1 MLQKTIDNIQNIKYK
16 PLTQEQLLISADRLT
31 RFKETETKYLR
42 VFKDIISSNL
52 IEPKLKK
59 TDLDQIPY
67 KQIREV
73 AEFIIN
79 KSLEQIS
86 STQNNNIANSRLYE
100 YETSTFVC
108 DNNTLDL
115 INNHINYSALTE
127 LITENSP
134 INLKWLSLLSKSENP
149 NEASFKQGYRYPI
162 KKLIICEGITEEIL
176 LPVFANLLG
185 YNFDQNG
192 IQILSAG
199 GKNQVV
205 KMFYQYV
212 EELKIPIFVL
222 LDNDAKPNSLE
233 IVPRLRNCDKIHL
246 LEHGE
251 FEDALPVKLIERTL
265 KYATENISELPITH
279 PDSSDRMVHYL
290 EDFFK
295 KRGTHEF
302 KKAEF
307 ALMVKE
313 NICGLEDVSD
323 EFQKIIE
330 ELKAL

>member
-1 MLQKTIDNIQNIKYK
+1 MDYQKI
-16 PLTQEQLLISADRLT
+16 
-31 RFKETETKYLR
+31 
-42 VFKDIISSNL
+42 KDIAVQIFNASFDIVNKDLSVNQ
-52 IEPKLKK
+52 KLR
-59 TDLDQIPY
+59 I
-67 KQIREV
+67 
-73 AEFIIN
+73 
-79 KSLEQIS
+79 
-86 STQNNNIANSRLYE
+86 YE
-100 YETSTFVC
+100 NSTFENDENVQKLL
-108 DNNTLDL
+108 DNELDY
-115 INNHINYSALTE
+115 NSALS
-127 LITENSP
+127 LVDDDCDVL
-134 INLKWLSLLSKSENP
+134 NLKWLKSLKFDDDMNITRQKYSLL
-149 NEASFKQGYRYPI
+149 YPI
-162 KKLIICEGITEEIL
+162 KTIVIAEGITEEIL

-313 NICGLEDVSD
+313 NICGLEDISD
-323 EFQKIIE
+323 EFKKVIE

>member
-1 MLQKTIDNIQNIKYK
+1 M
-16 PLTQEQLLISADRLT
+16 
-31 RFKETETKYLR
+31 
-42 VFKDIISSNL
+42 
-52 IEPKLKK
+52 
-59 TDLDQIPY
+59 
-67 KQIREV
+67 
-73 AEFIIN
+73 
-79 KSLEQIS
+79 
-86 STQNNNIANSRLYE
+86 
-100 YETSTFVC
+100 
-108 DNNTLDL
+108 
-115 INNHINYSALTE
+115 
-127 LITENSP
+127 
-134 INLKWLSLLSKSENP
+134 
-149 NEASFKQGYRYPI
+149 
-162 KKLIICEGITEEIL
+162 
-176 LPVFANLLG
+176 LPVFANILG

-212 EELKIPIFVL
+212 KELKIPIFVL

-233 IVPRLRNCDKIHL
+233 ITPRLRNCDKIHL
-246 LEHGE
+246 LAHGE

-265 KYATENISELPITH
+265 KYATENISELPIEH
-279 PDSSDRMVHYL
+279 PNCSEGMVHYL

-323 EFQKIIE
+323 EFKKVIE

>member
-31 RFKETETKYLR
+31 RFKAPEEKYLR

-86 STQNNNIANSRLYE
+86 STQNNNIANSRLYK

-176 LPVFANLLG
+176 LPVFANILG

-307 ALMVKE
+307 AIMVKE

-323 EFQKIIE
+323 EFQKIIK

>member
-1 MLQKTIDNIQNIKYK
+1 MLQKTIDSIQNIKYK
-16 PLTQEQLLISADRLT
+16 PLTKEQLLISADRLT
-31 RFKETETKYLR
+31 RFKEPETKYLR
-42 VFKDIISSNL
+42 VFKDIIFSNL
-52 IEPKLKK
+52 IEPKIKK
-59 TDLDQIPY
+59 IDIEQISN
-67 KQIREV
+67 KQIREI

-79 KSLEQIS
+79 KSLEQNSPIP
-86 STQNNNIANSRLYE
+86 NNNIVNLRLCE
-100 YETSTFVC
+100 YEKNTFSC
-108 DNNTLDL
+108 DNSTLDL
-115 INNHINYSALTE
+115 INNQINYRALCE
-127 LITENSP
+127 IIPENCP
-134 INLKWLSLLSKSENP
+134 INLKWLKLLAISNNP
-149 NEASFKQGYRYPI
+149 EKESFQKGYKFPI

-176 LPVFANLLG
+176 LPIFANLLG
-185 YNFDQNG
+185 YNFDKNG

-233 IVPRLRNCDKIHL
+233 ITPRLRNCDKIHL
-246 LEHGE
+246 LTHGE
-251 FEDALPVKLIERTL
+251 FEDALPIKLIERTL

-279 PDSSDRMVHYL
+279 PDNSDGMVHYL

-295 KRGTHEF
+295 KRGAHEF

-307 ALMVKE
+307 ALMVKK
-313 NICGLEDVSD
+313 NIIGLEDVSD
-323 EFQKIIE
+323 EFKEIIR